1 VVVEGLWVGVMLY
14 ADDMALLARSAEELQ
29 LMIDIVVRYSCKWRF
44 SLSGKKSEILVVGA
58 GLKKKDKWVMGD
70 YPLKIVKSFTYL
82 GVEFQRNGK
91 WADVCKRL
99 CEKAEKRVNVVIEM
113 GMRAD
118 GFSVENGDSLWR
130 SLIVP
135 LLEYGC
141 EVWEP
146 NKRNRERI
154 ERVQKRAGK
163 AMLGCSSKM
172 GDVVVRG
179 ELGWTTMEGR
189 REMIKLRFFGRLVRM
204 KEDRVVRRMFAL
216 RWGQGGEEDKG
227 WCGEVRRLLRKYNL
241 EEWAE
246 KEAWGGLP
254 KNEMWKKV
262 VETEMRRVEE
272 EKWRKDMEENG
283 TLDTYRR
290 VKKDLE
296 FEDYLR
302 KIGKGARS
310 GAVLKTKLRGGTNA
324 LRVSMGRQQKLE
336 RSERMCLICNSGAIE
351 DEEHFV
357 MGCGPMIQERDRMW
371 SKLVRGSDVRAASKM
386 RMMTKKERFEFVL
399 GKKQD
404 FKVSNKMQ
412 MSICNGLRKMY
423 EVRKGCLYD
432 DVF

>member
-1 VVVEGLWVGVMLY
+1 
-14 ADDMALLARSAEELQ
+14 
-29 LMIDIVVRYSCKWRF
+29 
-44 SLSGKKSEILVVGA
+44 
-58 GLKKKDKWVMGD
+58 
-70 YPLKIVKSFTYL
+70 
-82 GVEFQRNGK
+82 
-91 WADVCKRL
+91 
-99 CEKAEKRVNVVIEM
+99 
-113 GMRAD
+113 
-118 GFSVENGDSLWR
+118 
-130 SLIVP
+130 
-135 LLEYGC
+135 
-141 EVWEP
+141 
-146 NKRNRERI
+146 
-154 ERVQKRAGK
+154 
-163 AMLGCSSKM
+163 
-172 GDVVVRG
+172 
-179 ELGWTTMEGR
+179 
-189 REMIKLRFFGRLVRM
+189 
-204 KEDRVVRRMFAL
+204 
-216 RWGQGGEEDKG
+216 
-227 WCGEVRRLLRKYNL
+227 
-241 EEWAE
+241 
-246 KEAWGGLP
+246 
-254 KNEMWKKV
+254 
-262 VETEMRRVEE
+262 
-272 EKWRKDMEENG
+272 MEENG

-412 MSICNGLRKMY
+412 MSMCNGLRKMY